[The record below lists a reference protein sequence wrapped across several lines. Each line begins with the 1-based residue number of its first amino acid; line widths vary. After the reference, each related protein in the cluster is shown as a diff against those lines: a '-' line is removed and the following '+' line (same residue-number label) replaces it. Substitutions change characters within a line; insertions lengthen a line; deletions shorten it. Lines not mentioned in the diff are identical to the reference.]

1 MTDIFTIVMISLGFL
16 ATFFTGMF
24 IELIRHTRRLNKGP
38 YDGLMIFGKNNGVA
52 INMNIPLE
60 TMTSKGY
67 LVLGVKYIDGEV
79 TVDNGETTEKDL
91 IHM

>member
-1 MTDIFTIVMISLGFL
+1 MTDIFTIVMICTGFL
-16 ATFFTGMF
+16 ATFFAGMF

-38 YDGLMIFGKNNGVA
+38 YDGFMIFGKGNGVA
-52 INMNIPLE
+52 INMNMPLDE
-60 TMTSKGY
+60 LMSKRY

-79 TVDNGETTEKDL
+79 IVDNGETTKKDL